1 MRVIEFAFVLAVLA
15 LGFPVMARDFTSS
28 DIFPASYPTV
38 RAVAYMGDLL
48 RERSGGR
55 LLISDLGADDQTTES
70 FTLGQL
76 RNGTLDMARVNL
88 AALNSAV
95 PATVVLTLP
104 YLFRSTAHERRVLD
118 GPIGEEILASLER
131 AGFIGLCFY
140 DFGPR
145 SAYGTKPVRKP
156 ADLRGLKY
164 RVQQSSN
171 WAPMVR
177 AMGAQPVVMPLSRGE
192 TSMRAGVV
200 DVADGHWSSF
210 VASQHHRVAKYFS
223 LTEHVRSPGVLI
235 FSKRV
240 WETLSTEDKA
250 SIRTAARDS
259 VTYFRRLWDEHEA
272 SARRTAEAAGVQ
284 VINDIDYAGFTSALV
299 PLHAT
304 FVSDTRLRSLIERIK
319 ADKGP

>member
-1 MRVIEFAFVLAVLA
+1 MRLLKLAVVFA
-15 LGFPVMARDFTSS
+15 GMVLGGPAGARDFVSS

-38 RAVAYMGDLL
+38 RAVAYMGDLM
-48 RERSGGR
+48 RDRSGGR
-55 LLISDLGADDQTTES
+55 LILSDLGANDQTTES
-70 FTLGQL
+70 YTLGQL
-76 RNGTLDMARVNL
+76 RNGTIDMARVNV
-88 AALNSAV
+88 AALNSAA

-140 DFGPR
+140 DLGPR
-145 SAYGTKPVRKP
+145 STYGSRPVRTP

-177 AMGAQPVVMPLSRGE
+177 AMGAQPVMMPLFRSE
-192 TSMRAGVV
+192 AAMRTGII

-223 LTEHVRSPGVLI
+223 LTGHVRSPGVLLI
-235 FSKRV
+235 SRRV
-240 WETLSTEDKA
+240 WETLPAEDRAIIKA
-250 SIRTAARDS
+250 AARES
-259 VTYFRRLWDEHEA
+259 VTYYRRLWDDHEA
-272 SARRTAEAAGVQ
+272 AARRTAETAGVQ
-284 VINDIDYAGFTSALV
+284 VISDIDYAGFISAME

-304 FVSDTRLRSLIERIK
+304 LVLDARLRSMIERIK

>member
-1 MRVIEFAFVLAVLA
+1 MRVFRLAIVAAILVLGVPA
-15 LGFPVMARDFTSS
+15 GARDFTSS

-38 RAVAYMGDLL
+38 RAVAYMGDLM
-48 RERSGGR
+48 RERSGDR
-55 LLISDLGADDQTTES
+55 LILSNLGADDQTTET

-76 RNGTLDMARVNL
+76 RTGTLDMARVNV
-88 AALNSAV
+88 AALNSAA

-140 DFGPR
+140 DLGPR
-145 SAYGTKPVRKP
+145 STYGTRPVRTP

-177 AMGAQPVVMPLSRGE
+177 AMGAQPVMMPLFRGQAA
-192 TSMRAGVV
+192 MRTGIV
-200 DVADGHWSSF
+200 DVSDGHWSSL

-223 LTEHVRSPGVLI
+223 LTEHVRSPGVLLV
-235 FSKRV
+235 SKRV
-240 WETLSTEDKA
+240 WDTLPADDRAIMK
-250 SIRTAARDS
+250 TAARES
-259 VTYFRRLWDEHEA
+259 VAYYRSLWDEHEA
-272 SARRTAEAAGVQ
+272 AARRIAETAGVQ
-284 VINDIDYAGFTSALV
+284 VVSDIDYAGFVSV
-299 PLHAT
+299 MEPLHT
-304 FVSDTRLRSLIERIK
+304 TMVSDTRLRSMIERIK

>member
-1 MRVIEFAFVLAVLA
+1 MNVIKLAVLFAALA
-15 LGFPVMARDFTSS
+15 LGAPAGARDFTSS
-28 DIFPASYPTV
+28 DIFPESYPTV
-38 RAVAYMGDLL
+38 RAVANMSDLM

-55 LLISDLGADDQTTES
+55 LFISDLGADDQTTES

-88 AALNSAV
+88 AALNSAA
-95 PATVVLTLP
+95 PTTAVLTLP

-145 SAYGTKPVRKP
+145 SAYGTKPVRNP
-156 ADLRGLKY
+156 ADLRGTKY

-192 TSMRAGVV
+192 ASMRAGVV

-223 LTEHVRSPGVLI
+223 LTEHVRSPGVLL

-240 WETLSTEDKA
+240 WDTLSTEDRA
-250 SIRTAARDS
+250 IVRTAARDS
-259 VTYFRRLWDEHEA
+259 VAYYRRLWADHEA
-272 SARRTAEAAGVQ
+272 AARRTAEAAGVQ
-284 VINDIDYAGFTSALV
+284 VISDIDYAGFTSAMV
-299 PLHAT
+299 PLHTTA
-304 FVSDTRLRSLIERIK
+304 VSDTRLRSLIDRIK